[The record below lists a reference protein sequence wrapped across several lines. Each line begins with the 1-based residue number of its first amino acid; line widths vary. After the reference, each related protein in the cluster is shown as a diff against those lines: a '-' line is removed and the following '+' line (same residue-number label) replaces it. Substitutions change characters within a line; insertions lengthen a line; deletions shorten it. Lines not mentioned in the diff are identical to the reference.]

1 MPEYRVGRLRGG
13 FCVTW
18 HEPDGGRRR
27 YKLEAGTAQEA
38 EAEAR
43 QIFHQAQAERR
54 LTVSDLWAAYRKDR
68 VGRRVDEHMI
78 DTGKAILP
86 KFGAMLPDQI
96 TTQDCRDYLADRR
109 EKGRKDGTIR
119 TELGHLRTC
128 LTWAEK
134 HRMIEFAPHIER
146 PALPAPRDRYLT
158 RTEVDR
164 LLAADADPHIRLAI
178 LLMLTTAARIGAVLD
193 LTWDRVDMAR
203 GQINLRTEGAGPRK
217 GRAIV
222 PINATLRAALTFAR
236 EASLS
241 EFVVE
246 YGGKQVGSIKT
257 GFRATCRRAKLT
269 GVTPHVL
276 RHTAAV
282 HMVEAGI
289 PIIEVAQFLGHS
301 NPSVTFSTYGRFS
314 PEHLRK
320 AADVLEFGKLRAV
333 Q

>member
-1 MPEYRVGRLRGG
+1 MPEYRIGRLRGG
-13 FCVTW
+13 YCVTW
-18 HEPDGGRRR
+18 RDTDGGRRR
-27 YKLEAGTAQEA
+27 YKLEAATAQEA

-43 QIFHQAQAERR
+43 QIFHQAQAERE
-54 LTVSDLWAAYRKDR
+54 LTVADLWAAYRKDKE
-68 VGRRVDEHMI
+68 GRRVDQHMG

-86 KFGAMLPDQI
+86 MFGAMLPDQI
-96 TTQDCRDYLADRR
+96 TTQDCRQYLADRR

-134 HRMIEFAPHIER
+134 HRMIEHAPHIER
-146 PALPAPRDRYLT
+146 PALPAPKERYLT
-158 RTEVDR
+158 RAEIDR
-164 LLAADADPHIRLAI
+164 LLAADADHHIRLAI

-193 LTWDRVDMAR
+193 LTWDRVDMMR
-203 GQINLRTEGAGPRK
+203 GQINLRLEGSGPRK

-222 PINATLRAALTFAR
+222 PINATLRAALTAAK
-236 EASLS
+236 EAAMSD
-241 EFVVE
+241 FVVE
-246 YGGKQVGSIKT
+246 YAGDRISSIKT
-257 GFRATCRRAKLT
+257 GFRAACRRAKLI

-289 PIIEVAQFLGHS
+289 PIVEVAQFLGHS